1 MSDVIVK
8 LPDVVANQIAAGEV
22 IQRPA
27 SVVKELME
35 NAIDAEATKIKLSI
49 KDAGRT
55 LIYIEDNGKGMS
67 PADAV
72 MCFERHATS
81 KLKTAADLFQ
91 IATKGFRGEA
101 LASVAAIAH
110 VELKTKTE
118 HSIEGTKV
126 LMSGGRMDSKEACS
140 MNKGTHFSI
149 KNLFYNVP
157 ARRYFLKSDNVEWK
171 HILEEFMRVAM
182 VHPEVEMLLENEGQ
196 KELHLMPS
204 NHRQR
209 IVKLMGNKFDEW
221 LVPIEEQ
228 TDWLRISGFL
238 AKPEAAKKSRGDQYF
253 FVNGRYVKHSY
264 LHHAIQT
271 VFQGLLKEG
280 TFASYFVYIEVDPSL
295 IDVNIHPTKTEV
307 KFQDDKAVY
316 AILHAAARRSLGMH
330 NIVPTIDFNQ
340 EGNITTPVW
349 GNSEVKIPQ
358 VQYSPDYNP
367 FGKETPKRDVVNE
380 WLLMQAEIHAK
391 VQSIPEQLNWKD
403 EAGWEQSDIQPMQV
417 FKRWV
422 VFEYNGEMW
431 MVDQGLAHRQIQFE
445 SWLSKDWKWSGQQLL
460 TPFQFEWGQQD
471 KVSLLGAEHELRSM
485 GFDWKI
491 EEDMVQLLAIPNVD
505 FGWSWERQF
514 EEIVQQW
521 ENGYERMNNDREMM
535 AWLAAKQDAIRAG
548 QMLTVPE
555 MKDLVVQL
563 LQCENP
569 FFTPKH
575 DKIIFKMSEK
585 NIQQFFA
592 I

>member
-8 LPDVVANQIAAGEV
+8 LSDVVANQIAAGEV

-118 HSIEGTKV
+118 DSIEGTRV

-196 KELHLMPS
+196 KEIHLMPS

>member
-1 MSDVIVK
+1 MSDVIFK

-35 NAIDAEATKIKLSI
+35 NAIDAEATRIKLSI
-49 KDAGRT
+49 KDSGRT
-55 LIYIEDNGKGMS
+55 LIYIEDNGKGMT
-67 PADAV
+67 PGDAEL
-72 MCFERHATS
+72 CFERHATS

-118 HSIEGTKV
+118 DAIEGTKV

-196 KELHLMPS
+196 KEIHLMPS

-209 IVKLMGNKFDEW
+209 IVKLMGSKFDEW

-228 TDWLRISGFL
+228 TDWLKISGFL
-238 AKPEAAKKSRGDQYF
+238 AKPDAAKKSRGDQYF

-280 TFASYFVYIEVDPSL
+280 TFAAYFVYIDVDPSL

-349 GNSEVKIPQ
+349 GNTEVKVPQ
-358 VQYSPDYNP
+358 VHYSPDFNP

-380 WLLMQAEIHAK
+380 WLQMQAEIHAK
-391 VQSIPEQLNWKD
+391 VQSIPEQLTWKD
-403 EAGWEQSDIQPMQV
+403 EEGWDHLDVQPMQV

-445 SWLSKDWKWSGQQLL
+445 SWLKKEWKWSGQQLL
-460 TPFQFEWGQQD
+460 TPFSFEWGEQE
-471 KVSLLGAEHELRSM
+471 KVKLLGAEAELRAM
-485 GFDWKI
+485 GFDWKL
-491 EEDMVQLLAIPNVD
+491 EEGAVLLISIPNVD
-505 FGWSWERQF
+505 FGWSWESQF
-514 EEIVQQW
+514 EEMVQQW
-521 ENGYERMNNDREMM
+521 ENGYERMNNDREIM

-555 MKDLVVQL
+555 MKDLIVQL
-563 LQCENP
+563 LRCENP

>member
-118 HSIEGTKV
+118 DSIEGTKV

-196 KELHLMPS
+196 KEIHLMPS

-280 TFASYFVYIEVDPSL
+280 TFASYFVYLEVDPSL

>member
-118 HSIEGTKV
+118 DSIEGTKV

-196 KELHLMPS
+196 KEIHLMPS